1 MEYTIDKISEMIGA
15 KMTPLFPSSIRYI
28 STDSRS
34 VSFPEETLF
43 FALRSQRNNGHKYI
57 KGLYQA
63 GVRSFVVSEEVT
75 GQEEMKESNFLL
87 VNDTL
92 AALQILATKHREL
105 YRIPVVGITGSNGK
119 TIVKEWLYQLLHT
132 DIRIT
137 RSPRSYNSQIGV
149 PLSMLML
156 DEESQLGV
164 FEAGISQTGE
174 MLRLEKMIR
183 PTVGILTNI
192 GEAHQENF
200 SSLQEKCIE
209 KCILFKDCELLIYC
223 SDNILI
229 NRSIKMAGLACKLMN
244 WSRKDQSAPVYI
256 SSQEE
261 KEGETEIAYRYNHH
275 PYSLKVPFTDEASI
289 ENAIHCLT
297 VMLFENVSEKVIT
310 KRMHLLEPVA
320 MRLEV
325 KEGINNCMLIDDSY
339 NSDLNSLAIALDF
352 QARRTIKAGTK
363 RTVILSDI
371 LQSGMPSF
379 ELYATVNHLMVGRNI
394 DKLIGIGPE
403 IVSQSSFFQ
412 IQSYFFPNTE
422 SFLNSECC
430 RSLRDEVILIKGAR
444 SFRFE
449 NIFEHLSLKVHE
461 TILEVNL
468 NSLVENFNFY
478 RSRLK
483 PQTKIIAMVK
493 AFAYGA
499 GSYEIAKTL
508 QDQRCDYLA
517 VAVADEGAELRKAGI
532 YMPLMVMNPEMSSL
546 PALFD
551 NSLEPEVY
559 SFQLLHAL
567 IAAAERQ
574 GIFNYPIH
582 LKLDTGMHRLG
593 FTPEELPEVTRI
605 FKDQKALMIRSVFSH
620 LAGSDGP
627 ELDDYTKH
635 QIGLFTQCTDELQAA
650 FSHKIMRHILNTAGI
665 ERFSESQ
672 MEMVRLGIGLYGISS
687 NPKVAPLIKNVSTL
701 RTTIL
706 QIRDLSAEDT
716 VGYGRKGKL
725 NRKSRIA
732 AIPIGYADGLN
743 RLLGNRK
750 GSVYING
757 KFAPIIGNICMDV
770 TMIDVTDI
778 QAREGDSV
786 IIFGEEQPVTVLA
799 DKLSTIPYE
808 IITSVSDR
816 VKRVYYQE

>member
-1 MEYTIDKISEMIGA
+1 MEYTIDKISEMTGA
-15 KMTPLFPSSIRYI
+15 KMTPLFPSTIRYI

-43 FALRSQRNNGHKYI
+43 FALHSQRNNGHKYI
-57 KGLYQA
+57 KGLYQV
-63 GVRSFVVSEEVT
+63 GVRSFVVSEEVP
-75 GQEEMKESNFLL
+75 GREEMEEANFLL

-92 AALQILATKHREL
+92 AALQILAGKHREMF
-105 YRIPVVGITGSNGK
+105 RIPLIGITGSNGK
-119 TIVKEWLYQLLHT
+119 TIVKEWLYQLLHA

-156 DEESQLGV
+156 NEESQLGI
-164 FEAGISQTGE
+164 FEAGISQSGE
-174 MLRLEKMIR
+174 MRRLQKMIR

-209 KCILFKDCELLIYC
+209 KCGLFIDCELLIYC
-223 SDNILI
+223 SDNVLI
-229 NRSIKMAGLACKLMN
+229 NRSIKMTGLTCKMMN

-256 SSQEE
+256 CSQ
-261 KEGETEIAYRYNHH
+261 KEYESETEVIYRYNHH
-275 PYSLKVPFTDEASI
+275 QYSIVVPFTDDASI

-297 VMLFENVSEKVIT
+297 YLLYDHVPEKVIA
-310 KRMHLLEPVA
+310 KRMYLLEPVA

-325 KEGINNCMLIDDSY
+325 KEGKNNCILIDDSY

-352 QARRTIKAGTK
+352 QARRTLQPGIR

-379 ELYATVNHLMVGRNI
+379 ELYAKVNHLMVGRHI
-394 DKLIGIGPE
+394 DRLIGIGPE
-403 IVSQSSFFQ
+403 ISAQSSFFQ
-412 IQSYFFPNTE
+412 LQCDFFPDTDA
-422 SFLNSECC
+422 FLSSACC

-444 SFRFE
+444 SFHFE
-449 NIFEHLSLKVHE
+449 DIFQHLSLKVHE

-468 NSLVENFNFY
+468 NNLVENFNFY

-532 YMPLMVMNPEMSSL
+532 YMPLMVMNPELSSFS
-546 PALFD
+546 ALFD

-559 SFQLLHAL
+559 SFKLLHAL
-567 IAAAERQ
+567 IEAAERQ

-593 FTPEELPEVTRI
+593 FSAEELPEVIRI
-605 FKDQKALMIRSVFSH
+605 FKNQKALMIRSVFSH

-627 ELDDYTKH
+627 ELDYYTKH

-665 ERFSESQ
+665 ERFAEDQ

-687 NPKVAPLIKNVSTL
+687 NPNISPLLKNVSTL

-706 QIRDLSAEDT
+706 QIRELSAEET
-716 VGYGRKGKL
+716 VGYGRKGQL
-725 NRKSRIA
+725 TRNSRIA

-743 RLLGNRK
+743 RQLGNRK
-750 GSVYING
+750 GAVYVNG

-799 DKLSTIPYE
+799 DKLGTIPYE
-808 IITSVSDR
+808 VITSVSDR